1 MIRKQEVIVIE
12 DYEPNKYEY
21 SYKRCSD
28 RQMSWQK
35 KVIDLLGA
43 MSESIVKRT
52 SAFNIANHD
61 RSVDKDVSVVI
72 MSDWLKFLDSVMLL
86 ISLGKFDTSL
96 VLVRTMLELSI
107 QLSYMLLEDNETR
120 AAYYIISHVIKN
132 HKTLQLLKEQK
143 NKNNIIDA
151 KLELLN
157 DIKTAHNDF
166 IVDVAKRILEH
177 IGEISEAKSSWFT
190 LYSKVETIDK
200 TQKAISISSMIGIV
214 AEARNPEKGFLNTN
228 IVYDYFSRFAHGY
241 FALNNSYIKNNQ
253 QYFKA
258 YECLDNADM
267 VIIMIV
273 KLAELNFISLY
284 SAYEDEYGDKYE
296 LGKEINILEI
306 RLGSL
311 LNDLKELKQLEGN
324 NDKNKMICDE

>member
-1 MIRKQEVIVIE
+1 MVVCVGYWELLISSYILIARYILNMIRKQGVIVIE

-107 QLSYMLLEDNETR
+107 QLSYMLLEDKETR

-143 NKNNIIDA
+143 NKDNIIEA
-151 KLELLN
+151 KSELLN

-166 IVDVAKRILEH
+166 IVDVAKKILEH
-177 IGEISEAKSSWFT
+177 IGEISEAKSSWFA
-190 LYSKVETIDK
+190 LY
-200 TQKAISISSMIGIV
+200 
-214 AEARNPEKGFLNTN
+214 TN

-296 LGKEINILEI
+296 LGKEIGILEI

>member
-1 MIRKQEVIVIE
+1 MIE

-28 RQMSWQK
+28 EQMAWQK

-61 RSVDKDVSVVI
+61 ISVDKDVSVVI

-96 VLVRTMLELSI
+96 VLARTMLELSI
-107 QLSYMLLEDNETR
+107 QLSYMLLEDKETR

-132 HKTLQLLKEQK
+132 HKAFALITKQCGNDTVIGEKEK
-143 NKNNIIDA
+143 I
-151 KLELLN
+151 LN
-157 DIKTAHNDF
+157 DLRTTNNDF
-166 IVDVAKRILEH
+166 IVG
-177 IGEISEAKSSWFT
+177 IGEKILKNINEISKEKRSWFS
-190 LYSKVETIDK
+190 LYSDLEKSNDENKVRT
-200 TQKAISISSMIGIV
+200 ISSMIEVV
-214 AEARNPEKGFLNTN
+214 ARARNPEKGFLNTN

-267 VIIMIV
+267 VIIIIV

-284 SAYEDEYGDKYE
+284 SAYGDEYGDKYE
-296 LGKEINILEI
+296 LGKEIAILEF

-311 LNDLKELKQLEGN
+311 LDELKELKQLDGEHY
-324 NDKNKMICDE
+324 KIVRDE